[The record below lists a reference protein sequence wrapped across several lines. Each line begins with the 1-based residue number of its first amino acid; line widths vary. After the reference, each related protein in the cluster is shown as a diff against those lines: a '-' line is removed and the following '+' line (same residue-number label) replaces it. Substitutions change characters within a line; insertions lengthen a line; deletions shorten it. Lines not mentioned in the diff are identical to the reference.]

1 MTSMGFSY
9 AQIHVRQ
16 ERCRMKSLK
25 AEEKDK
31 KAKDAADGRDE
42 VGNKRPTSEDDKA
55 GGGGGSWASGK
66 VHPCFGTAARPPP
79 N

>member
-9 AQIHVRQ
+9 AQIHVPQ
-16 ERCRMKSLK
+16 ERCRTKILQ

-31 KAKDAADGRDE
+31 KAKDAAGGGEE
-42 VGNKRPTSEDDKA
+42 VNRRPAAEEDKA
-55 GGGGGSWASGK
+55 GGGSWASGK
-66 VHPCFGTAARPPP
+66 VHPCARAAGPPPP

>member
-16 ERCRMKSLK
+16 ERCRTKSLQ

-31 KAKDAADGRDE
+31 KAKDAAGGGEE
-42 VGNKRPTSEDDKA
+42 VNRRPAAEEDKA
-55 GGGGGSWASGK
+55 GGGSWASGK
-66 VHPCFGTAARPPP
+66 VHPCARAAGPPPP

>member
-1 MTSMGFSY
+1 MTSMRFSY

-16 ERCRMKSLK
+16 ERCRTKSLQ

-31 KAKDAADGRDE
+31 KAKDAAGGGEE
-42 VGNKRPTSEDDKA
+42 VNRRPAAEEDKA
-55 GGGGGSWASGK
+55 GGGSWATGK
-66 VHPCFGTAARPPP
+66 VHPCARAAGPPPP

>member
-16 ERCRMKSLK
+16 ERCRTKILQ

-31 KAKDAADGRDE
+31 KAKDAAGGGEE
-42 VGNKRPTSEDDKA
+42 VNRRPTAEDDKA
-55 GGGGGSWASGK
+55 GGDGSSWASGK
-66 VHPCFGTAARPPP
+66 VHPCARAAGPPPP